1 MCKEAKDT
9 VFLLGGG
16 EHKDVLL
23 KAKKEVEPNLLL
35 TIAMEELAELIQQ
48 VSKSIRNK
56 ETNYI

>member
-48 VSKSIRNK
+48 VSKRA
-56 ETNYI
+56 